1 VRVSVLKKISE
12 GECKMSALEITRFNK
27 DISENMEMLEALKN
41 IGNDVQEIVAYANS
55 KGYDFTVADV
65 EASVQKGELSEEQLD
80 KVAGGVVLGEAKAVL
95 VG

>member
-1 VRVSVLKKISE
+1 
-12 GECKMSALEITRFNK
+12 MSALEITRFNK

-41 IGNDVQEIVAYANS
+41 IGNDVQKIVAYANS

>member
-1 VRVSVLKKISE
+1 M
-12 GECKMSALEITRFNK
+12 KMSALEITRFNK

-41 IGNDVQEIVAYANS
+41 IGNDVQKIVAYANS